1 MQILRAPRI
10 LLAAV
15 CVAAGLAG
23 GLVAAERSSASM
35 ATAATSLLSSLS
47 PEQRQKA
54 TFAFESDERTHWHFI
69 PADAFPRKGLT
80 LKEMNEAQ
88 RERVRGLL
96 KAGLSQ
102 RGYLT
107 ATQIMDLET
116 LLGRDR
122 AAQPDERQRCGEHGA
137 GPRAVFRLHLRDA
150 VEHGHLGLAGRG
162 PPRVAPVHDRQRH
175 AGRQLAVL
183 LRVEPGRGAGR
194 AAGRPP
200 HPRAERRHGA
210 RARDRPR
217 RRPAGQG
224 RHRERRA

>member
-10 LLAAV
+10 LMAAV

-35 ATAATSLLSSLS
+35 ATAAASFLSSLS

-116 LLGRDR
+116 LLG
-122 AAQPDERQRCGEHGA
+122 QIEQRNRTSGSGAREHGA
-137 GPRAVFRLHLRDA
+137 GPERILRLHLRDA
-150 VEHGHLGLAGRG
+150 VEHGDLGLARRG
-162 PPRVAPVHDRQRH
+162 PPRVAPVHRSSTARWSPTRRSSS
-175 AGRQLAVL
+175 GRT
-183 LRVEPGRGAGR
+183 
-194 AAGRPP
+194 
-200 HPRAERRHGA
+200 
-210 RARDRPR
+210 RPR
-217 RRPAGQG
+217 CRKGRRQASASSRSAKTRPA
-224 RHRERRA
+224 RS